1 MKQNK
6 LRQVNQIN
14 KNESYYPQLVLKL
27 LDESITSQ
35 NNITLY
41 GTKIFRETWGE
52 NTLIP
57 LYDNEDGVCGIVYND
72 VPYYFLKN
80 LQGDIIAIANARGE
94 VEARYSY
101 DAWGVPT
108 VTLDASDCQ
117 IATIN
122 PYRYRGY
129 YYDAEIGLYYV
140 LSRYYDS
147 EIGRFINTDNCV
159 CLGTG
164 EFALNYNLFSYCLNN
179 PANMSDAS
187 GEIPV
192 WVVYAVAGAALF
204 GGVTYVIG
212 KALGITGKA
221 LTILTAALAAVGATA
236 AAILGV
242 KFLAKVSPKLA
253 KWAQTVAK
261 NTKGLKPSYKHSSNQ
276 KTSLG
281 GLILFDA
288 FKIMLHPPH
297 NNQHNYFHIQIE
309 VKLPGIKMPWIKFR
323 IKINPT
329 KWIS

>member
-1 MKQNK
+1 
-6 LRQVNQIN
+6 V
-14 KNESYYPQLVLKL
+14 
-27 LDESITSQ
+27 
-35 NNITLY
+35 
-41 GTKIFRETWGE
+41 
-52 NTLIP
+52 
-57 LYDNEDGVCGIVYND
+57 
-72 VPYYFLKN
+72 
-80 LQGDIIAIANARGE
+80 
-94 VEARYSY
+94 
-101 DAWGVPT
+101 
-108 VTLDASDCQ
+108 
-117 IATIN
+117 
-122 PYRYRGY
+122 
-129 YYDAEIGLYYV
+129 
-140 LSRYYDS
+140 
-147 EIGRFINTDNCV
+147 DNCV
-159 CLGTG
+159 YLGTG
-164 EFALNYNLFSYCLNN
+164 EFTLSNNLFSYCLNN
-179 PANMSDAS
+179 PVNLSDAS
-187 GEIPV
+187 GEVPV

-221 LTILTAALAAVGATA
+221 LTILTAALAAVGATV

-261 NTKGLKPSYKHSSNQ
+261 NTKVLKPSYKHRSNE

-309 VKLPGIKMPWIKFR
+309 VKLPGIKMPWTKFR